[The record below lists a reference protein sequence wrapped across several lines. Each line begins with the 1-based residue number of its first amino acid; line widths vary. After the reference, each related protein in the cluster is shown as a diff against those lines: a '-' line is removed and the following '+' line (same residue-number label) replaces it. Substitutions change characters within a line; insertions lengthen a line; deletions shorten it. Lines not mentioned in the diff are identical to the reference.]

1 MTKGTEIDFETR
13 SAVELKT
20 HGVYIYMDDPS
31 TKALMASYQIDGG
44 PVRRWRYGQP
54 CPDDLRAAIESGK
67 PISAHNSGFE
77 RLLMQR
83 VLAKRH
89 GWPMP
94 KTEQFRCTAATAA
107 ALALPRKLEHL
118 GEALNLPVQKDKAG
132 AALIRKFSKP
142 RAARKGDPANAV
154 ILFNE
159 PEDFKPDFERFHDYC
174 DDDVRTEAEADK
186 RMVPLSDF
194 EQRVYTMSEIINDRG
209 IRIDLKSAHAAI
221 RLADKAKKAL
231 DREMRQATGGFVTA
245 CSQVARLTEW
255 VQSQGVPMTSA
266 AKAELEELLELD
278 DLPSHVR
285 RAIEIRQEGSKS
297 SVSKINA
304 MINRAGRDGR
314 VRGAFVYHAA
324 STGRWQSVGVN
335 FANMPRPRRC
345 YDEAHLD
352 TSVLFEAIRSEDPDY
367 IRMLYG
373 QELGRPLNLLSDAI
387 RGFIWAGPGRKLV
400 QADYSGIEGAV
411 IAWSSGEDWKVEEM
425 RKIIADPAIPDLY
438 RQTAASIM
446 NTTTDVVTKKHPY
459 RQSVGKVSELAL
471 GFGGGVLAFVSMA
484 KNYGVDLN
492 TLYEPVWA
500 TADAERKEK
509 AARRYDGVLKRG
521 KEGTDVLSRE
531 AWLACELIKV
541 GWRAKNSSIAKG
553 WSLREDA
560 IREAIR
566 NPGQKVHVLNL
577 TYLVT
582 NGFLW
587 CRLPSGRCLAYASPK
602 LKDQVW
608 AKVRLPDGEWSDSEV
623 MDRELAEKLALKGEV
638 QIQGET
644 SPAISVLGVAKNG
657 RMQREHLYGGLIA
670 ENDTQAI
677 ARDLL
682 VNGMLKA
689 EAAGYEIVAHV
700 YDEMIAEV
708 PIGFGDLKEFEK
720 LICEL
725 PEWASGMPLTA
736 GGWEGKRYRKD

>member
-1 MTKGTEIDFETR
+1 MSKGVEIDFETR

-20 HGVYIYMDDPS
+20 HGVYRYMADPS
-31 TKALMASYQIDGG
+31 TTALMASYQIDGG

-54 CPDDLRAAIESGK
+54 CPTDLREAIERGDT
-67 PISAHNSGFE
+67 ISAHNAAFE

-83 VLAKRH
+83 VLAPRH

-94 KTEQFRCTAATAA
+94 KTSQFRCTAATAA
-107 ALALPRKLEHL
+107 AMALPRKLEHL
-118 GEALNLPVQKDKAG
+118 GEALDLPVQKDKAG

-142 RAARKGDPANAV
+142 RAARKGESAV
-154 ILFNE
+154 GILFNE
-159 PEDFKPDFERFHDYC
+159 PQDFQPDFERFHDYC

-186 RMVPLSDF
+186 RMVPLSTF
-194 EQRVYTMSEIINDRG
+194 EQQVYTMSEIINDRG
-209 IRIDLKSAHAAI
+209 VRIDLKSAHAAL
-221 RLADKAKKAL
+221 RLAEKAKKAL
-231 DREMRQATGGFVTA
+231 DREMRLATGGFVTA
-245 CSQVARLTEW
+245 CSQVAKLTEW
-255 VQSQGVPMTSA
+255 VQAQGVPMSSA
-266 AKAELEELLELD
+266 AKAELESLLELN

-285 RAIEIRQEGSKS
+285 KAIEIRQEGSKS
-297 SVSKINA
+297 SVSKIKA
-304 MINRAGRDGR
+304 MIDRAGDDGR
-314 VRGAFVYHAA
+314 VRGAFVYHSA

-345 YDEAHLD
+345 YDDAHLN
-352 TSVLFEAIRSEDPDY
+352 THILFEAIRSEDPDY
-367 IRMLYG
+367 LQMMYG
-373 QELGRPLNLLSDAI
+373 AELGRPLHLLSDAI

-411 IAWSSGEDWKVEEM
+411 IAWSSGEDWKVAEM
-425 RKIIADPAIPDLY
+425 HKIIADPSIPDLY

-446 NTTTDVVTKKHPY
+446 NTTTDVVTKKHPF

-471 GFGGGVLAFVSMA
+471 GFGGGVMAFVSMA

-492 TLYEPVWA
+492 MLFAPVWE
-500 TADAERKEK
+500 TADEERREK
-509 AARRYDGVLKRG
+509 AARRYEGVLKRG
-521 KEGTDVLSRE
+521 KEGTDVLTRE
-531 AWLACELIKV
+531 AWLACELIKI
-541 GWRAKNSSIAKG
+541 GWRTKNAAIAKG
-553 WSLREDA
+553 WSLREEA

-608 AKVRLPDGEWSDSEV
+608 AKVKLPDGEWSDSEV

-638 QIQGET
+638 QIQGPT
-644 SPAISVLGVAKNG
+644 SPAISVLGVGKNG
-657 RMQREHLYGGLIA
+657 RMQREHLYGGLVA

-682 VNGMLKA
+682 VNGMIKA

-708 PIGFGDLKEFEK
+708 PIGFGNLQEFEK

-725 PEWASGMPLTA
+725 PDWAAGMPLTA

>member
-1 MTKGTEIDFETR
+1 MTKGIEIDYETR

-20 HGVYIYMDDPS
+20 HGVYRYMAHPS
-31 TKALMASYQIDGG
+31 TKALMASYQINGG

-54 CPDDLRAAIESGK
+54 CPADLREAIERGDA
-67 PISAHNSGFE
+67 ISAHNAAFE

-83 VLAKRH
+83 VLAERH

-94 KTEQFRCTAATAA
+94 KTSQFRCTAATAA

-142 RAARKGDPANAV
+142 RAPRKGETAV
-154 ILFNE
+154 GLLFNE
-159 PEDFKPDFERFHDYC
+159 PEDFQPDFERFHDYC

-194 EQRVYTMSEIINDRG
+194 EQQAYTMSEIINDRG
-209 IRIDLKSAHAAI
+209 VRIDLKSAHAAVA
-221 RLADKAKKAL
+221 LAEKAKKVL
-231 DREMRQATGGFVTA
+231 DREMRAVTGGFVTA

-255 VQSQGVPMTSA
+255 VQSQGVEMTSA
-266 AKAELEELLELD
+266 AKAELETLLELQ
-278 DLPSHVR
+278 DLPSQVR
-285 RAIEIRQEGSKS
+285 RAIELRQEGSKS
-297 SVSKINA
+297 SVSKIQS
-304 MINRAGRDGR
+304 MIKRAGEDGR

-335 FANMPRPRRC
+335 FNNMPRPRGC
-345 YDEAHLD
+345 YDDAHLN
-352 TSVLFEAIRSEDPDY
+352 TQMLFEAIRTESPEY
-367 IRMLYG
+367 LQFLYG
-373 QELGRPLNLLSDAI
+373 PDLGRPLRLLSDSI
-387 RGFIWAGPGRKLV
+387 RGFIWAGPGRKLM

-411 IAWSSGEDWKVEEM
+411 IAWSSGEAWKVAEM
-425 RKIIADPAIPDLY
+425 HKIIADPSIPDLY

-446 NTTTDVVTKKHPY
+446 NTTTDIVTKKHPF

-471 GFGGGVLAFVSMA
+471 GFGGGVMAFVSMA

-492 TLYEPVWA
+492 MLFAPVWE
-500 TADAERKEK
+500 TADEERREK
-509 AARRYDGVLKRG
+509 AARRYEGVLKRG
-521 KEGTDVLSRE
+521 KEGTDVLTRE
-531 AWLACELIKV
+531 AWLACEIIKV
-541 GWRAKNSSIAKG
+541 GWRAKNAAISRG
-553 WSLREDA
+553 WQLREEA

-566 NPGQKVHVLNL
+566 NPGQKVKVLNL
-577 TYLVT
+577 MYMVT

-587 CRLPSGRCLAYASPK
+587 CRLPSGRCLAYASPR

-608 AKVRLPDGEWSDSEV
+608 AKVLLPDATWSDSEV

-638 QIQGET
+638 QIQGPT
-644 SPAISVLGVAKNG
+644 SPAISVLGVGKNG
-657 RMQREHLYGGLIA
+657 RMQREHLYGGLVA

-682 VNGMLKA
+682 VNGMIKA

-708 PIGFGDLKEFEK
+708 PIGFGNLREFEK

-725 PEWASGMPLTA
+725 PEWAEGMPLTA
-736 GGWEGKRYRKD
+736 GGWHGKRYRKD